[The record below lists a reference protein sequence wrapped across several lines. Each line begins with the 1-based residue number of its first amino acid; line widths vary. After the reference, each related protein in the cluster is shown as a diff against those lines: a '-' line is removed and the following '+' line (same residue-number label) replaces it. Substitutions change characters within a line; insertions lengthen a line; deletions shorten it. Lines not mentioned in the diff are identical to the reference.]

1 MVKKRPVQESVIL
14 PLQRQKKEIKTE
26 DLMEE
31 INALNKKILILE
43 KISLPR
49 KQMDANEGDFEEEM
63 EKKIRRMEDQF
74 WKAEEKIVENA
85 KKLEEIRKNQ
95 EEEEQIK
102 YN

>member
-1 MVKKRPVQESVIL
+1 M

-63 EKKIRRMEDQF
+63 EKKIRRIEDQF

>member
-1 MVKKRPVQESVIL
+1 
-14 PLQRQKKEIKTE
+14 
-26 DLMEE
+26 MEE